1 MPVARG
7 IHRHAG
13 GPRGVDPAVQ
23 HRNDFVS
30 AFDGQRTAWAE
41 VVLYV
46 DDEEGIAGLQ
56 HFGGMAHAASPL
68 PHDACGAW
76 PPASPPRAGMKTAR
90 RKRLRAESFSRP
102 DADSE

>member
-7 IHRHAG
+7 IDRHAG

-56 HFGGMAHAASPL
+56 HFGGMSHAASPL

-76 PPASPPRAGMKTAR
+76 PPRFTATGRNEDRAAQTPQG
-90 RKRLRAESFSRP
+90 RKFLETRC
-102 DADSE
+102 